1 MKKSILNIIFLFLL
15 NQFSFADQALQTLTY
30 SIDDETKLTIEGTSN
45 VNSFECQCKDKF
57 NKNKFSYAKLSMKTS
72 KLDCNNARMNKD
84 LCEALKSENYP
95 SIIIEL
101 EDAVILSG
109 NFNNEEVILKS

>member
-57 NKNKFSYAKLSMKTS
+57 NKNVLKFKIDDKNKIKFSYAKLSMKTS

-95 SIIIEL
+95 
-101 EDAVILSG
+101 
-109 NFNNEEVILKS
+109 